1 MPMLR
6 FLRSDPPYL
15 PHECAWFNEDD
26 ARRLLASG
34 AAEVVKEPPAPATY
48 VAPEVEPV
56 TKPMRT
62 TRRKAGE

>member
-15 PHECAWFNEDD
+15 PQECAWFNEDD
-26 ARRLLASG
+26 AQRIISSG

-48 VAPEVEPV
+48 VTQEVESV
-56 TKPMRT
+56 TKPLRT